1 MGTTIATQVV
11 PQGLLVPRSALGEW
25 LEGGVEAI
33 KEKERIVIRP
43 KPSELKKHPEQ
54 KKETASSLSR
64 RETELLQEINR
75 GLSQQDWQ
83 RYRELVARRR
93 AETLTPAEQTALIVL
108 MDQIEEANARRIEH
122 LIELARLR
130 GTSLEA
136 LMDALGIKAPAY
148 A

>member
-43 KPSELKKHPEQ
+43 KPSELKKRPEQ
-54 KKETASSLSR
+54 KQIPASSLSR

-75 GLSQQDWQ
+75 GLSQEDWQ
-83 RYRELVARRR
+83 RYRELVANRR
-93 AETLTPAEQTALIVL
+93 AEALTPAEQTALIAL
-108 MDQIEEANARRIEH
+108 TDQIEEANVRRIEG
-122 LIELARLR
+122 LAELARLR
-130 GTSLEA
+130 GTSLEM
-136 LMDALGIKAPAY
+136 LMDKLGIKAPAY
-148 A
+148 V